1 MLFPDIA
8 CVSPAKFSVFRLWY
22 IKLRGNNSKTLN
34 ALFTDRCMFL
44 WRLDTSDLS
53 EAPKIFAE
61 DGDDEKVE
69 NRENWTVVKQF
80 R

>member
-1 MLFPDIA
+1 MLFPDVA
-8 CVSPAKFSVFRLWY
+8 CVGPAKFDVFRLWY
-22 IKLRGNNSKTLN
+22 IQLRGNNSKPLN

-61 DGDDEKVE
+61 DGDDEKAE